1 MPPRRHHRRVRTS
14 DQALREALAA
24 GGGIVTRAGLLAA
37 AVSASSITR
46 RLGDGELRAVVP
58 GVYRAAATP
67 LTPEL
72 RLRAITLRLGPDAV
86 ITGRWA
92 AWWHGIAER
101 ATGPIVIIVAP
112 GRARP
117 GWPDVSVL
125 RRPLDRADRMV
136 LRKLPVTTRA
146 RTVLDC
152 AGRPDAEDIRDR
164 ALQRGTTILS
174 LETALRR
181 MAPGAGTAVARALV
195 EPVRKGGVS
204 PPERELRRALT
215 DEPGSRW
222 RCGVTVLVSGRK
234 CWVDLGVEEIRLAV
248 EVDGWTVH
256 SRSDAFG
263 SDRERQNLL
272 VRAGW
277 TVLRYTPR
285 QIRDDPERV
294 RAEIRTVQA
303 QLTRR
308 SARQA
313 GGN

>member
-1 MPPRRHHRRVRTS
+1 MCTP

-24 GGGIVTRAGLLAA
+24 GAGLVRRDRLLAA
-37 AVSASSITR
+37 EVSASSITR
-46 RLGDGELRAVVP
+46 RLRDGELRAVVP

-72 RLRAITLRLGPDAV
+72 RLRAITLRLGPSAV

-92 AWWHGIAER
+92 AWWHDIAEP
-101 ATGPIVIIVAP
+101 ATGPIVITVAP

-117 GWPDVSVL
+117 VWPDLTVL
-125 RRPLDRADRMV
+125 RRPLDRADRTT
-136 LRKLPVTTRA
+136 LRRLPVTTRA
-146 RTVLDC
+146 RAVLDC

-174 LETALRR
+174 LETALQR
-181 MAPGAGTAVARALV
+181 MAPGKGTAAARALI
-195 EPVRKGGVS
+195 EPVRQGGVS

-222 RCGVTVLVSGRK
+222 RCGVAVRVHGRE
-234 CWVDLGVEEIRLAV
+234 CWVDLAVEDIKLAV

-277 TVLRYTPR
+277 TLLRYTPR
-285 QIRDDPERV
+285 QIRDHPARV
-294 RAEIRTVQA
+294 RAEIRAVQA
-303 QLTRR
+303 QLTA
-308 SARQA
+308 ARQV
-313 GGN
+313 